1 MPFIGQASNPEG
13 VVGAGLDSII
23 VQDGKIVSYASNVS
37 FDEDWEL
44 EGIRTL
50 GFYGD
55 RYFKSMGYTARANID
70 TYVLRGA
77 NVPGAVMTPGW
88 QSDGTNNINTAGL
101 FDFVIMD
108 LHSLEVLFTLLGVKL
123 ATTNVQFPARGLN
136 TKATTWRVMRILP
149 GLKTS

>member
-1 MPFIGQASNPEG
+1 MPFTGIASNPEG

-50 GFYGD
+50 GYFGD
-55 RYFKSMGYTARANID
+55 RYFKSMGYTARVNVD

-77 NVPGAVMTPGW
+77 NIPGAVATPGW
-88 QSDGTNNINTAGL
+88 QADGTNNINTAGL
-101 FDFVIMD
+101 FDFVILD

-136 TKATTWRVMRILP
+136 TKATTWRAMRILP